1 MPNCEMSVARECF
14 NLKSP
19 SRMNNYGELMLSV
32 YLINMC

>member
-19 SRMNNYGELMLSV
+19 SRMNNYGKHNAV
-32 YLINMC
+32 YLL